1 METRL
6 KKRPHFYVY
15 NSSCFPV
22 TYLVWSWVGRWG
34 TLRWRVGRRF
44 GVVLLAFFSLLR
56 LEIIEDV
63 GFGVISIQRIGEL
76 QDVEVVTKVAEKIVL
91 VHTDVKVAFNEITRA
106 GCRIT
111 LKNIISREK
120 FLPTSDCYLVD
131 AVHCVLRLLSLLE
144 QHLSPVLTAG
154 LDLMARH
161 HLRPGTH
168 GEGRAEVL
176 ARHSTAGF

>member
-1 METRL
+1 M
-6 KKRPHFYVY
+6 
-15 NSSCFPV
+15 
-22 TYLVWSWVGRWG
+22 WAWVGRRG
-34 TLRWRVGRRF
+34 TLGRRI
-44 GVVLLAFFSLLR
+44 GRGLGVLLLSFFRLLR
-56 LEIIEDV
+56 LQIIQDV

-91 VHTDVKVAFNEITRA
+91 VHTDVEVAFNEITRA
-106 GCRIT
+106 GCRIS
-111 LKNIISREK
+111 LRKIICREK
-120 FLPTSDCYLVD
+120 LLSTSDCYLVD
-131 AVHCVLRLLSLLE
+131 VVHGVLRLLSLLE